1 MDHCFGNEG
10 GKVNRDEAE
19 ERGQER
25 PPEAGEV
32 VEVPVP
38 VRGDQARVEE
48 GPTVVE
54 EVGPQ
59 VVRHPVEGQN
69 SAGAEG
75 QGGSGTT
82 RPSR

>member
-1 MDHCFGNEG
+1 MDNCFGKGG

-25 PPEAGEV
+25 APEAGEV

-59 VVRHPVEGQN
+59 VVRHPVEGPN
-69 SAGAEG
+69 PAGAEG
-75 QGGSGTT
+75 EGGSGTT